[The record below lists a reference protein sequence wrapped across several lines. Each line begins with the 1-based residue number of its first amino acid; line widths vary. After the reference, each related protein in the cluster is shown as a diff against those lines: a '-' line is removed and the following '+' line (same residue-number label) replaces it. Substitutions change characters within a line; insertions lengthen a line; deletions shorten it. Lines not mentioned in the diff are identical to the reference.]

1 MYSIEKA
8 NWNVKT
14 VIYNNAISYEVEVCA
29 CKVKN
34 GPKFEYCV
42 KKIGLIEP
50 RELLSILYTLLG
62 LESIRPIE

>member
-1 MYSIEKA
+1 MYCIEKA

-14 VIYNNAISYEVEVCA
+14 VIYNDAISYKVEVCA

-42 KKIGLIEP
+42 EKIGLIEP
-50 RELLSILYTLLG
+50 TEFLSILDTLFG
-62 LESIRPIE
+62 LESISPIE